1 VLQTEGEPPSSG
13 STILV
18 NIGWT
23 KNKRTALK
31 KTVAIHR
38 LRRMRLDATGS
49 WDATDREEFCI
60 VSGLERTDVVSSP

>member
-1 VLQTEGEPPSSG
+1 
-13 STILV
+13 LV